1 MEREAESNGK
11 LGDIDSYE
19 IEGGKTKGEIL

>member
-19 IEGGKTKGEIL
+19 IKGGETKGEIL

>member
-1 MEREAESNGK
+1 MEREAESSEK

-19 IEGGKTKGEIL
+19 IEGGETKGEIL